1 VWSAAPE
8 PEPSEAEDTEVPAPA
23 EEPELVVTETMAEIF
38 LRQGHRELALAVY
51 TQLSLREPGN
61 DRVAAAAAAL
71 QQELAPPVPPPPPAE
86 PEPRF
91 AASETGGRSVHSF
104 FGALL
109 SASRP
114 AVATAIHPPAFEP
127 PRRPNGEPTRPAQ
140 DALSLSAVFGDEA
153 APSGPA
159 APPANSAVEPSFDE
173 FFAPGASAESE
184 LPKPP
189 DTEPAAASQVPED
202 LEQFNAW
209 LRGLKR

>member
-1 VWSAAPE
+1 V
-8 PEPSEAEDTEVPAPA
+8 
-23 EEPELVVTETMAEIF
+23 
-38 LRQGHRELALAVY
+38 HAL
-51 TQLSLREPGN
+51 
-61 DRVAAAAAAL
+61 
-71 QQELAPPVPPPPPAE
+71 
-86 PEPRF
+86 
-91 AASETGGRSVHSF
+91 

-114 AVATAIHPPAFEP
+114 AVATAVHPPAFEP
-127 PRRPNGEPTRPAQ
+127 PRRPAGEPTRPAQ

-159 APPANSAVEPSFDE
+159 APPVDSASEPSFDE
-173 FFAPGASAESE
+173 FFTPGGSAESE

-189 DTEPAAASQVPED
+189 GSEPSTASQIPED